1 MKREYDTEDDIA
13 ALATPR
19 AVGAIA
25 VIRTSGKRCL
35 EKAAR
40 CFSRPKALKAAE
52 GGTFL
57 YGKILHPTTK
67 EPIDD
72 VIVSVSRAPRSY
84 TGGDCLEIS
93 CHGGI
98 PGVDAVLAALRAVGF
113 RDALPGE
120 FTLRAFI
127 NGKLDLTQAEAVA
140 SLIDAK
146 TKTMHEAS
154 LRTLDGAVFREL
166 SEIRRILIDASA
178 AVEVQLD
185 YAEDDLDDAVAVPV
199 AELEEAALRLRRL
212 ADSYKV
218 GRLMREGVKVAL
230 SGRTNSGKSSLF
242 NRLLNEERSI
252 VSDIHGTTRDYLE
265 ESVTVA
271 GFPVVLYDTAGL
283 RSSGDRVE
291 AAGIERARRILDAC
305 DFVLYVVSAADGE
318 TDEDRRCLGQI
329 RRPVLKVINKIDLKA
344 PPAGYDGVP
353 VSAATGEGLSGLV
366 DALAV
371 RLKSA
376 AGTAELPFAVN
387 ERQAQLVRRALTA
400 VEAALADGGGVV
412 LDGIAMELKEA
423 LDAVGELTGETAS
436 ADILDA
442 VFSRFCVGK

>member
-72 VIVSVSRAPRSY
+72 VIVSVLRAPRSY

-98 PGVDAVLAALRAVGF
+98 PGVDAVLAALREAGF
-113 RDALPGE
+113 RDAEPGE
-120 FTLRAFI
+120 FTMRAFI

-146 TKTMHEAS
+146 TKAMHTAS
-154 LRTLDGAVFREL
+154 LRTLDGAVSREL
-166 SEIRRILIDASA
+166 SEIRRILIDVSA

-185 YAEDDLDDAVAVPV
+185 YAEDDLDDAVVVP
-199 AELEEAALRLRRL
+199 AADLEEAALRLRRL
-212 ADSYKV
+212 SDSYKV
-218 GRLMREGVKVAL
+218 GRLMREGVKIAL
-230 SGRTNSGKSSLF
+230 AGRTNSGKSSLF

-265 ESVTVA
+265 ESVTIA

-283 RSSGDRVE
+283 RRSDDRIE
-291 AAGIERARRILDAC
+291 AEGIERAHRILDAC
-305 DFVLYVVSAADGE
+305 DLVLYVVNAVDGE
-318 TDEDRRCLGQI
+318 TDEDRRRLERI
-329 RRPVLKVINKIDLKA
+329 RTPILKVINKIDLKA

-353 VSAATGEGLSGLV
+353 VSAATGEGLSGLIE
-366 DALAV
+366 ALAD
-371 RLKSA
+371 RLKSE
-376 AGTAELPFAVN
+376 AGTSEPPFAVN
-387 ERQAQLVRRALTA
+387 ERQSQLVRRALTA

-436 ADILDA
+436 PDILDA

>member
-98 PGVDAVLAALRAVGF
+98 PGVDAVLAALREAGF
-113 RDALPGE
+113 RDAEPGE
-120 FTLRAFI
+120 FTMRAFI

-146 TKTMHEAS
+146 TKAMHTAS
-154 LRTLDGAVFREL
+154 LRTLDGAVSREL
-166 SEIRRILIDASA
+166 SEIRRILIDVSA

-185 YAEDDLDDAVAVPV
+185 YAEDDLDDAVVVPV

-212 ADSYKV
+212 SDSYKV
-218 GRLMREGVKVAL
+218 GRLMREGVKIAL
-230 SGRTNSGKSSLF
+230 AGRTNSGKSSLF

-265 ESVTVA
+265 ESVTIA

-283 RSSGDRVE
+283 RRSDDRIE
-291 AAGIERARRILDAC
+291 AEGIERAHRILDAC
-305 DFVLYVVSAADGE
+305 DLVLYVVNAVDGE
-318 TDEDRRCLGQI
+318 TDEDRRRLERI
-329 RRPVLKVINKIDLKA
+329 RTPILKVINKIDLKA
-344 PPAGYDGVP
+344 PPAGFNGIP
-353 VSAATGEGLSGLV
+353 VSAATGEGLSGLIE
-366 DALAV
+366 ALAD
-371 RLKSA
+371 RLKSE
-376 AGTAELPFAVN
+376 AGTSEPPFAVN
-387 ERQAQLVRRALTA
+387 ERQSQLVRQALTA
-400 VEAALADGGGVV
+400 VEAALTDNGGAV
-412 LDGIAMELKEA
+412 LDGIAIELKEA

-436 ADILDA
+436 PDILDA

>member
-98 PGVDAVLAALRAVGF
+98 PGVDAVLAALREVGF
-113 RDALPGE
+113 RDAEPGE
-120 FTLRAFI
+120 FTMRAFI

-146 TKTMHEAS
+146 TKAMHTAS
-154 LRTLDGAVFREL
+154 LRTLDGAVSREL

-212 ADSYKV
+212 SDSYKV
-218 GRLMREGVKVAL
+218 GRLMREGVKIAL
-230 SGRTNSGKSSLF
+230 AGRTNSGKSSLF

-265 ESVTVA
+265 ESVTIA

-283 RSSGDRVE
+283 RRSDDRIE
-291 AAGIERARRILDAC
+291 AEGIERAHRILDAC
-305 DFVLYVVSAADGE
+305 DLVLYVVNAVDGE
-318 TDEDRRCLGQI
+318 TDEDRRRLERI
-329 RRPVLKVINKIDLKA
+329 RTPILKVINKIDLKA
-344 PPAGYDGVP
+344 PPAGFNGIP
-353 VSAATGEGLSGLV
+353 VSAATGEGLSGLIE
-366 DALAV
+366 ALAD
-371 RLKSA
+371 RLKSE
-376 AGTAELPFAVN
+376 AGTSEPPFAVN
-387 ERQAQLVRRALTA
+387 ERQSQLVRQALTA
-400 VEAALADGGGVV
+400 VEAALTDNGGAV
-412 LDGIAMELKEA
+412 LDGIAIELKEA

-436 ADILDA
+436 PDILDA

>member
-98 PGVDAVLAALRAVGF
+98 PGVDAVLAALREAGF
-113 RDALPGE
+113 RDAEPGE
-120 FTLRAFI
+120 FTMRAFI

-146 TKTMHEAS
+146 TKAMHTAS
-154 LRTLDGAVFREL
+154 LRTLDGAVSREL
-166 SEIRRILIDASA
+166 SEIRRILIDVSA

-185 YAEDDLDDAVAVPV
+185 YAEDDLDDAVVVPA

-212 ADSYKV
+212 SDSYKV
-218 GRLMREGVKVAL
+218 GRLMREGVKIAL
-230 SGRTNSGKSSLF
+230 AGRTNSGKSSLF

-265 ESVTVA
+265 ESVTIA

-283 RSSGDRVE
+283 RRSDDRIE
-291 AAGIERARRILDAC
+291 AEGIERAHRILDAC
-305 DFVLYVVSAADGE
+305 DLVLYVVNAVDGE
-318 TDEDRRCLGQI
+318 TDEDRRRLERI
-329 RRPVLKVINKIDLKA
+329 RTPILKVINKIDLKA
-344 PPAGYDGVP
+344 PPAGFNGIP
-353 VSAATGEGLSGLV
+353 VSAATGEGLSGLIE
-366 DALAV
+366 ALAD
-371 RLKSA
+371 RLKSE

>member
-98 PGVDAVLAALRAVGF
+98 PGVDAVLAALREVGF
-113 RDALPGE
+113 RDAEPGE
-120 FTLRAFI
+120 FTMRAFI

-146 TKTMHEAS
+146 TKAMHTAS
-154 LRTLDGAVFREL
+154 LRTLDGAVSREL
-166 SEIRRILIDASA
+166 SEIRRILIDVSA

-185 YAEDDLDDAVAVPV
+185 YAEDDLDDAVVVPV

-212 ADSYKV
+212 SDSYKV
-218 GRLMREGVKVAL
+218 GRLMREGVKIAL
-230 SGRTNSGKSSLF
+230 AGRTNSGKSSLF

-265 ESVTVA
+265 ESVTIA

-283 RSSGDRVE
+283 RRSDDRIE
-291 AAGIERARRILDAC
+291 AEGIERAHRILDAC
-305 DFVLYVVSAADGE
+305 DLVLYVVNAVDGE
-318 TDEDRRCLGQI
+318 TDEDRRRLERI
-329 RRPVLKVINKIDLKA
+329 RTPILKVINKIDLKA
-344 PPAGYDGVP
+344 PPAGFNGIP
-353 VSAATGEGLSGLV
+353 VSAATGEGLSGLIE
-366 DALAV
+366 ALAD
-371 RLKSA
+371 RLKSE
-376 AGTAELPFAVN
+376 AGTSEPPFAVN
-387 ERQAQLVRRALTA
+387 ERQSQLVRRALTA

-423 LDAVGELTGETAS
+423 LDAVGEMTGETAS

>member
-1 MKREYDTEDDIA
+1 M
-13 ALATPR
+13 
-19 AVGAIA
+19 
-25 VIRTSGKRCL
+25 
-35 EKAAR
+35 
-40 CFSRPKALKAAE
+40 
-52 GGTFL
+52 
-57 YGKILHPTTK
+57 
-67 EPIDD
+67 
-72 VIVSVSRAPRSY
+72 
-84 TGGDCLEIS
+84 
-93 CHGGI
+93 
-98 PGVDAVLAALRAVGF
+98 AALRAVGF

-291 AAGIERARRILDAC
+291 AEGIERARRILDAC

-318 TDEDRRCLGQI
+318 TDEDRRCLEQI

-353 VSAATGEGLSGLV
+353 VCAATGEGLSGLV
-366 DALAV
+366 DALAA
-371 RLKSA
+371 RLKTA

>member
-1 MKREYDTEDDIA
+1 MTGKYDTEDEIA

-19 AVGAIA
+19 AAGAIA

-35 EKAAR
+35 EKASR
-40 CFSRPKALKAAE
+40 CFSRPKALKAAP

-57 YGKILHPTTK
+57 YGKILDPATK
-67 EPIDD
+67 EAVDE

-98 PGVDAVLAALRAVGF
+98 PGVGAVLAALRAVGF

-199 AELEEAALRLRRL
+199 HCFRDSRHHTRLFGGECDGCGLSRCAVRYGRIAE
-212 ADSYKV
+212 
-218 GRLMREGVKVAL
+218 
-230 SGRTNSGKSSLF
+230 F
-242 NRLLNEERSI
+242 
-252 VSDIHGTTRDYLE
+252 
-265 ESVTVA
+265 
-271 GFPVVLYDTAGL
+271 
-283 RSSGDRVE
+283 
-291 AAGIERARRILDAC
+291 
-305 DFVLYVVSAADGE
+305 
-318 TDEDRRCLGQI
+318 
-329 RRPVLKVINKIDLKA
+329 RRPCR
-344 PPAGYDGVP
+344 
-353 VSAATGEGLSGLV
+353 SGGH
-366 DALAV
+366 
-371 RLKSA
+371 R
-376 AGTAELPFAVN
+376 T
-387 ERQAQLVRRALTA
+387 RAQN
-400 VEAALADGGGVV
+400 
-412 LDGIAMELKEA
+412 
-423 LDAVGELTGETAS
+423 S
-436 ADILDA
+436 
-442 VFSRFCVGK
+442 

>member
-19 AVGAIA
+19 AAGAIA

-98 PGVDAVLAALRAVGF
+98 PGVDAVLAALREVGF
-113 RDALPGE
+113 RDAEPGE
-120 FTLRAFI
+120 FTMRAFI

-146 TKTMHEAS
+146 TKAMHTAS
-154 LRTLDGAVFREL
+154 LRTLDGAVSREL
-166 SEIRRILIDASA
+166 SEIRRILIDVSA

-185 YAEDDLDDAVAVPV
+185 YAEDDLDDAVVVPV

-212 ADSYKV
+212 SDSYKV
-218 GRLMREGVKVAL
+218 GRLMREGVKIAL
-230 SGRTNSGKSSLF
+230 AGRTNSGKSSLF

-265 ESVTVA
+265 ESVTIA

-283 RSSGDRVE
+283 RRSDDRIE
-291 AAGIERARRILDAC
+291 AEGIERAHRILDAC
-305 DFVLYVVSAADGE
+305 DLVLYVVNAVDGE
-318 TDEDRRCLGQI
+318 TDEDRRRLERI
-329 RRPVLKVINKIDLKA
+329 RTPILKVINKIDLKA
-344 PPAGYDGVP
+344 PPAGFNGIP
-353 VSAATGEGLSGLV
+353 VSAATGEGLSGLIE
-366 DALAV
+366 ALAD
-371 RLKSA
+371 RLKSE
-376 AGTAELPFAVN
+376 AGTSEPPFAVN
-387 ERQAQLVRRALTA
+387 ERQSQLVRQALTA
-400 VEAALADGGGVV
+400 VEAALTDNGGAV
-412 LDGIAMELKEA
+412 LDGIAIELKEA

-436 ADILDA
+436 PDILDA

>member
-98 PGVDAVLAALRAVGF
+98 PGVDAVLAALREVGF
-113 RDALPGE
+113 RDAEPGE
-120 FTLRAFI
+120 FTMRAFI

-146 TKTMHEAS
+146 TKAMHTAS
-154 LRTLDGAVFREL
+154 LRTLDGAVSREL
-166 SEIRRILIDASA
+166 SEIRRILIDVSA

-185 YAEDDLDDAVAVPV
+185 YAEDDLDDAVVVPV

-212 ADSYKV
+212 SDSYKV
-218 GRLMREGVKVAL
+218 GRLMREGVKIAL
-230 SGRTNSGKSSLF
+230 AGRTNSGKSSLF

-265 ESVTVA
+265 ESVTIA

-283 RSSGDRVE
+283 RRSDDRIE
-291 AAGIERARRILDAC
+291 AEGIERAHRILDAC
-305 DFVLYVVSAADGE
+305 DLVLYVVNAVDGE
-318 TDEDRRCLGQI
+318 TDEDRRRLERI
-329 RRPVLKVINKIDLKA
+329 RTPILKVINKIDLKT
-344 PPAGYDGVP
+344 PPAGFNGIP
-353 VSAATGEGLSGLV
+353 VSAATGEGLSGLIE
-366 DALAV
+366 ALAD
-371 RLKSA
+371 RLKSE
-376 AGTAELPFAVN
+376 AGTSEPPFAVN
-387 ERQAQLVRRALTA
+387 ERQSQLVRRALTA

>member
-98 PGVDAVLAALRAVGF
+98 PGVDAVLAALREAGF
-113 RDALPGE
+113 RDAEPGE
-120 FTLRAFI
+120 FTMRAFI

-146 TKTMHEAS
+146 TKAMHTAS
-154 LRTLDGAVFREL
+154 LRTLDGAVSREL
-166 SEIRRILIDASA
+166 SEIRRILIDVSA

-185 YAEDDLDDAVAVPV
+185 YAEDDLDDAVVVPA

-212 ADSYKV
+212 SDSYKV
-218 GRLMREGVKVAL
+218 GRLMREGVKIAL
-230 SGRTNSGKSSLF
+230 AGRTNSGKSSLF

-265 ESVTVA
+265 ESVTIA

-283 RSSGDRVE
+283 RRSDDRIE
-291 AAGIERARRILDAC
+291 AEGIERAHRILDAC
-305 DFVLYVVSAADGE
+305 DLVLYVVNAVDGE
-318 TDEDRRCLGQI
+318 TDEDRRRLERI
-329 RRPVLKVINKIDLKA
+329 RTPILKVINKIDLKA
-344 PPAGYDGVP
+344 PPAGFNGIP
-353 VSAATGEGLSGLV
+353 VSAATGEGLSGLIE
-366 DALAV
+366 ALAD
-371 RLKSA
+371 RLKSE

-400 VEAALADGGGVV
+400 VEAALTDNGGAV
-412 LDGIAMELKEA
+412 LDGIAIELKEA

-436 ADILDA
+436 PDILDA